1 MITGVESGLPV
12 DKIQTALQKY
22 KGSKRR
28 FEYVGRLS
36 SGAFVYDDYAHHP
49 TEISK
54 TLKAFHESFKDKK
67 IVCVFQPH
75 TYSRTKT
82 LLEDFATAFSYADI
96 VVITDIYS
104 SLREIKDDTVSS
116 QILVKKMS
124 PIHNGVVYASGLS
137 DVVKYI
143 SHKNYNE
150 DYIVVTMG
158 AGDIYKIKDN
168 LDLVK

>member
-1 MITGVESGLPV
+1 M
-12 DKIQTALQKY
+12 
-22 KGSKRR
+22 
-28 FEYVGRLS
+28 
-36 SGAFVYDDYAHHP
+36 
-49 TEISK
+49 
-54 TLKAFHESFKDKK
+54 
-67 IVCVFQPH
+67 
-75 TYSRTKT
+75 
-82 LLEDFATAFSYADI
+82 
-96 VVITDIYS
+96 VITDIYS